1 MSWDAELTKR
11 LRIGET
17 GPGSFYLLYMC
28 SNFLEL
34 KKTLPEVEA
43 DVSIKKHTTF
53 RIGGLA
59 KYFFT
64 AKTKESLILAIKTAN
79 KMNLPFYILG
89 GGSNVLFS
97 DKGFDGLIIK
107 IETSEVKI
115 QDTSIFL
122 ESGISTEKL
131 TNIALRESLTGV
143 EWAAGIP
150 GTLGGAI
157 RGNAGAFKGSIQSVV
172 KSVEA
177 FDTKEEKIITF
188 DNKGCEFDYRNS
200 IFKKNPNLVILSCEI
215 QLKRGNMEESKKE
228 MKERLELRRKIHP
241 LEYWSAGCVFEN
253 PLSKDS
259 EGEPKKIS
267 AGRLIGECGLEGK
280 TIGEIK
286 VSEKHSNFIVNT
298 GNGKAEDVKELIRV
312 VKKQVKE
319 KTGIV
324 LKEEI
329 EYI

>member
-1 MSWDAELTKR
+1 MD
-11 LRIGET
+11 ID
-17 GPGSFYLLYMC
+17 
-28 SNFLEL
+28 FLEL
-34 KKTLPEVEA
+34 KKILPEVEA
-43 DVSIKKHTTF
+43 DVLIKKHTTF

-64 AKTKESLILAIKTAN
+64 AKTKENLILAIKTAN

-107 IETSEVKI
+107 VETSEFKVK
-115 QDTSIFL
+115 DNGIFL

-131 TNIALRESLTGV
+131 TNIALRHGLTGT

-157 RGNAGAFKGSIQSVV
+157 RGNAGAFKGAVQDIIEE
-172 KSVEA
+172 VEV

-188 DNKGCEFDYRNS
+188 NNKECEFEYRNS
-200 IFKKNPNLVILSCEI
+200 IFKKNPNLVILSCKI
-215 QLKRGNMEESKKE
+215 QLKKGNIEESKKE

-253 PLSKDS
+253 PTSKDS

-267 AGRLIGECGLEGK
+267 AGRLIGKCGLEGR
-280 TIGEIK
+280 TIGKIK
-286 VSEKHSNFIVNT
+286 VSEKHSNFIVNI
-298 GNGKAEDVKELIRV
+298 GDGKAEDVKELIRV
-312 VKKQVKE
+312 VKKEVKE